1 MLKQAF
7 GDEAVSPQTHQRH
20 KRLKEGQTSIEV
32 CVQNELQY
40 IFKKNENNQKV
51 GKRFI
56 PIVV

>member
-1 MLKQAF
+1 
-7 GDEAVSPQTHQRH
+7 
-20 KRLKEGQTSIEV
+20 V

-56 PIVV
+56 PIVVWPFVK